1 MFPEGRIF
9 SVLVRNLKPDM
20 VPKSRLFR
28 TVVYSV
34 LNVQA
39 MYSMNILSMLLSIE
53 RQYLPL
59 VETLRNDN
67 SLVEGVLTKLQLS
80 FCQAIIFIADHTSL
94 VTAEK
99 DKSLEC
105 QLNIHR
111 RSHFLNP

>member
-1 MFPEGRIF
+1 
-9 SVLVRNLKPDM
+9 
-20 VPKSRLFR
+20 
-28 TVVYSV
+28 
-34 LNVQA
+34 
-39 MYSMNILSMLLSIE
+39 MLLSIE

-99 DKSLEC
+99 DVSLEC
-105 QLNIHR
+105 QLKIFIADQRNAACSVRKELCSPHSKKKWTTAIR
-111 RSHFLNP
+111 IVV